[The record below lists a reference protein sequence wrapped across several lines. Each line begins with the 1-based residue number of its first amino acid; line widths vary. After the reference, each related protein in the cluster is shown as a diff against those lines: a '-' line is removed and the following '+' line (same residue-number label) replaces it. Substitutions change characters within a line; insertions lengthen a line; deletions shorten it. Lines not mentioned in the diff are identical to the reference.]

1 MPRPP
6 DASAMASLGDLGL
19 SEYESR
25 VYRSLLRTG
34 PTTAKQLSNASGVPM
49 GRIYD
54 VLNDLEAAD
63 LVRSQNAGRPKQ
75 YAPVEP
81 RTALSRLLEERRADL
96 EAELAAYEETVD
108 ELAEQLEDPTAADDP
123 FWTVAIGPEDT
134 VDLLC
139 ERLAAANDRLVM
151 VVAQPSPQFDIG
163 EVGDRIAGEIEA
175 ALDRGVDISMLVSGS
190 LLEAV
195 PPALLRKYASV
206 ADHPDFELRLTGELA
221 GTFNLIDRTEVCIE
235 VTNPLAADEA
245 FALIALTDPS
255 FAANVQSEFGP
266 RWEAA
271 KPVPELPP

>member
-1 MPRPP
+1 
-6 DASAMASLGDLGL
+6 MASLADLGL
-19 SEYESR
+19 SEYEGR

-54 VLNDLEAAD
+54 VLNDLEASE

-81 RTALSRLLEERRADL
+81 RTALSRLLEERRAGL
-96 EAELAAYEETVD
+96 EAELAAYEETVE
-108 ELAEQLEDPTAADDP
+108 ELAEQLDDPSATDEP

-134 VDLLC
+134 IDLLC

-151 VVAQPSPQFDIG
+151 VVAQPSAQFDLG
-163 EVGDRIAGEIEA
+163 EVGDRIAAEIEA
-175 ALDRGVDISMLVSGS
+175 ALDRGVETSMLVSSS

-195 PPALLRKYASV
+195 PQALLRKYASV
-206 ADHPDFELRLTGELA
+206 AGHPRFELRVTDDLA
-221 GTFNLIDRTEVCIE
+221 GTFNLVDRTEVCIE

-255 FAANVQSEFGP
+255 FAANVQAEFEP
-266 RWEAA
+266 RWAA
-271 KPVPELPP
+271 ADPVSELPR